1 MTLRISAGPP
11 SKVSPTS
18 SEPYSDVEQN
28 FLTFEEWLLTLKKCK
43 FNGKFRGTDVY
54 EWDPIEIP
62 EDNDGLPAGAVWVYF
77 PEKDDK
83 DDGVTP
89 TDR

>member
-1 MTLRISAGPP
+1 MA
-11 SKVSPTS
+11 
-18 SEPYSDVEQN
+18 
-28 FLTFEEWLLTLKKCK
+28 FTLKKCK

-54 EWDPIEIP
+54 EWGPIEIP